1 MSFGGSPGQQT
12 TTTSL
17 PAWAEPYAKQLLGK
31 AEELTAQPYQA
42 PSMTPQQR
50 VAGFTPMEQQVR
62 EQAAGMGPSSYL
74 AQGAGLAGQAGQQ
87 ALGAASQYRAASAGD
102 ISSLRG
108 AGAQLGQQLQPGIQY
123 GMGAGERLEGKIDP
137 ALQASLRAGERLEGI
152 IAPGV
157 QAAMGAGQRLEGRID
172 PALQA
177 ALGAGAAYG
186 QMATDPSQMA
196 AYMSPYM
203 QNVVDIEKR
212 EAQRQADIAR
222 TGRGAQAARAGA
234 FGGSRQAI
242 MEAEAQRNLAQQMGD
257 IQARGL
263 QSAFERAQQAQ
274 QFGADVG
281 LRGIGQGL
289 QAQQAAAQL
298 GLSGIG
304 QGLQAQQAAAQL
316 GLSGLGQGLQAQ
328 QAAAQLG
335 LSGVGQSM
343 QAQQAAA
350 DLGLRG
356 TQAAL
361 SGTQFG
367 SDLDIRGAQ
376 AATQAAQALGGLGAT
391 EFDQQRAALAF
402 QRELGQEERGL
413 DQGTRDLTYEQVMA
427 EQRYPYEQLGFMAD
441 MMRGVPIGQTSQ
453 SMYRSPSAGLGQ
465 QLLGAALTGKGF
477 GLFKEGGDV
486 STQKGLTALAMQK
499 IKG

>member
-17 PAWAEPYAKQLLGK
+17 PAWAEPYAKKLLGK
-31 AEELTAQPYQA
+31 AEELTDQSYQA
-42 PSMTPQQR
+42 PSMTPEMR

-62 EQAAGMGPSSYL
+62 AQAAGMGPSSYL
-74 AQGAGLAGQAGQQ
+74 AQGAGIAGQAGQQ
-87 ALGAASQYRAASAGD
+87 ALGAAGQYRTASAGD

-108 AGAQLGQQLQPGIQY
+108 AGSMLGQQLQPGISY
-123 GMGAGERLEGKIDP
+123 GMLAGERLEGKIDP
-137 ALQASLRAGERLEGI
+137 ALQESLRAGR
-152 IAPGV
+152 
-157 QAAMGAGQRLEGRID
+157 
-172 PALQA
+172 
-177 ALGAGAAYG
+177 AYQ

-196 AYMSPYM
+196 AYMSPYL

-212 EAQRQADIAR
+212 EAQRQADIAA
-222 TGRGAQAARAGA
+222 TGRGAQAVRAGA

-242 MEAEAQRNLAQQMGD
+242 MENEAERNLQQQLGD

-274 QFGADVG
+274 QFGSELG
-281 LRGIGQGL
+281 LR
-289 QAQQAAAQL
+289 
-298 GLSGIG
+298 
-304 QGLQAQQAAAQL
+304 
-316 GLSGLGQGLQAQ
+316 GLGQGLQAQ
-328 QAAAQLG
+328 QAASQLG

-361 SGTQFG
+361 AGTQFG
-367 SDLDIRGAQ
+367 SELGIRGAQ
-376 AATQAAQALGGLGAT
+376 AASQAAQALGGLGAT
-391 EFDQQRAALAF
+391 EFDQQRAALGF

-413 DQGTRDLTYEQVMA
+413 TQAMKDIEYEQEMA
-427 EQRYPYEQLGFMAD
+427 KQRYPYEQLGFMAD
-441 MMRGVPIGQTSQ
+441 MLRGVPVGQTAQ
-453 SMYRSPSAGLGQ
+453 SIYRAPSSGLGQ

-477 GLFKEGGDV
+477 NLFKEGGNV